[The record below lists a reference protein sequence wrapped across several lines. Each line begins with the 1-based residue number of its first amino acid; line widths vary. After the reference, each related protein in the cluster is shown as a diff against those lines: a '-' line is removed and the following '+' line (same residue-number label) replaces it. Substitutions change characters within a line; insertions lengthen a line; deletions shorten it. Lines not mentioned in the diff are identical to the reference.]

1 MHFLPGFIDAQT
13 NRLQHVF
20 RDLEAYGI
28 PEMLGEQWAPY
39 KSYTM
44 CKYYGM
50 WLRFFQRQPGKEL
63 ACVGDVHGTPCPH
76 TVRVDMEGEATSI
89 RRKLEVLQMDHS
101 MPKHAICTQWKKSVA
116 GWWRE
121 HGHEAGRDF
130 TFHSAVNIDYV
141 NHLLFSVEHDSIWGA
156 PMVRPRC
163 YISSS
168 HCNCHKSEL
177 EHCRMIGIMGLNQLD
192 LNPTSTHQHSEG
204 GFMQEAVHVLQ
215 VGDDGDAGGDGDGG
229 GDSDEDG
236 GTGEELQQ
244 QQGQREEQEPMQE
257 DQAQEHMQE
266 EHKQEPQEQAQEAAA
281 AGWDGHEEEEGKVE
295 EEEQGRE
302 WQRWQQW
309 EQWKHW

>member
-1 MHFLPGFIDAQT
+1 MNVPGNGPGTIQERSRNCLRSRTIQNQQFKDMLNRRNIWISTQWCRTCGSERPKSERFCPHAHDAMNFLPGFIDAQT

-116 GWWRE
+116 VEKMWR
-121 HGHEAGRDF
+121 
-130 TFHSAVNIDYV
+130 
-141 NHLLFSVEHDSIWGA
+141 
-156 PMVRPRC
+156 
-163 YISSS
+163 
-168 HCNCHKSEL
+168 
-177 EHCRMIGIMGLNQLD
+177 
-192 LNPTSTHQHSEG
+192 
-204 GFMQEAVHVLQ
+204 
-215 VGDDGDAGGDGDGG
+215 
-229 GDSDEDG
+229 
-236 GTGEELQQ
+236 
-244 QQGQREEQEPMQE
+244 
-257 DQAQEHMQE
+257 
-266 EHKQEPQEQAQEAAA
+266 
-281 AGWDGHEEEEGKVE
+281 
-295 EEEQGRE
+295 
-302 WQRWQQW
+302 
-309 EQWKHW
+309 